1 MDLMIEHNI
10 EHTQNIPYL
19 LYNLWNFVHWKP
31 MVTSMFSK
39 TDNIPNIYIWLY
51 GSKPQEYTDTYL
63 EETWSQLQGKH
74 GLGLFTPLVNEEQA
88 QEVIKK
94 EVENGGLVMI
104 PSNALLPRS
113 ISRGDLDKVAL
124 EQKDKNLCLPVAKYK
139 YHYKTV
145 KWKDKEYRVKEFI
158 KCNDPFFG
166 YGNDFVPDWDERYHI
181 THNLL
186 GKLNGKLPMF
196 SPSPLIH
203 EWGAYCRARK
213 RNLFNDAGMNN
224 DYDDEVMT
232 YLESRSRDLLASLF
246 Q

>member
-19 LYNLWNFVHWKP
+19 LYNLWNFVHWRP
-31 MVTSMFSK
+31 MVTSMFRK

-51 GSKPQEYTDTYL
+51 GSKPHEHTTTYL
-63 EETWSQLQGKH
+63 EETWSHLQGKH
-74 GLGLFTPLVNEEQA
+74 GLGLFIPLHNQEEVQK
-88 QEVIKK
+88 VIKK

-145 KWKDKEYRVKEFI
+145 KCKDKEYRVKEFI
-158 KCNDPFFG
+158 NAMIHSLVTVMILFLTG
-166 YGNDFVPDWDERYHI
+166 TRGI
-181 THNLL
+181 T
-186 GKLNGKLPMF
+186 
-196 SPSPLIH
+196 
-203 EWGAYCRARK
+203 
-213 RNLFNDAGMNN
+213 
-224 DYDDEVMT
+224 
-232 YLESRSRDLLASLF
+232 
-246 Q
+246 